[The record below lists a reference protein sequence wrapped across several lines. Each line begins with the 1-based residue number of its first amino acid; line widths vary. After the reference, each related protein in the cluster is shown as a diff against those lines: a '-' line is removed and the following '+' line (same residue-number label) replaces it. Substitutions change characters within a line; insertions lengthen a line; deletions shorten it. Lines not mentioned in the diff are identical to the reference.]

1 VLKALRI
8 RCDQTVEETLHSL
21 EHYHLSFL
29 FAQAFYPGLAKLASI
44 RKSIDSPTLFNML
57 GPLLNPAP
65 ITHQLMGIYDQSL
78 SANAIEALK
87 NRGVKAAFVVHGSD
101 GLDELTLSGG
111 THVTELR
118 NGSVRSFTL
127 SPNDFNLKTAQLS
140 EVKGGTPEENAT
152 LIRKIFAGEKS
163 AKRDLVVL
171 NAAAAIVL
179 SDKELSYKNAV
190 NLVCEAI
197 DSGKTLAFLDSL
209 QINAGTAS

>member
-1 VLKALRI
+1 
-8 RCDQTVEETLHSL
+8 
-21 EHYHLSFL
+21 LSFL